1 MSTDN
6 TEPKSPASDLFP
18 DTVSDR
24 DAERLTESIQVE
36 QTAEQALRAR
46 ADADS
51 RSAGKARIR
60 VQSEAAA
67 IAAALS
73 RSRAE
78 QHALVQARARADA
91 EALALE
97 TSKRRLEEET
107 AARELAESRLAA
119 ESRAASL
126 AAIRAEVDRR
136 AEAEAL
142 ARERA
147 DAEAVAAL
155 LESSRAAR
163 EAADAARARIEAERL
178 ASLREVERAA
188 ADSELKQAQADLA
201 AVDPDAAGKSAL
213 SGYNRALRRIANSPK
228 SVMAVVAMLFV
239 LAILLFGLWSGV
251 AFRSELLRANE
262 AVFGPRTP
270 APDPPLRMD
279 RDDGRFSHQDEQRR
293 GTSPPSR
300 STARNNPQQ

>member
-18 DTVSDR
+18 ETVSDR
-24 DAERLTESIQVE
+24 DAERITESIRAE

-60 VQSEAAA
+60 VQSEAEA

-78 QHALVQARARADA
+78 QQSLVQAKVRADA

-107 AARELAESRLAA
+107 AARELAESNQAA
-119 ESRAASL
+119 EGRAASL

-136 AEAEAL
+136 AEAQAL

-147 DAEAVAAL
+147 DAQAVAAL

-178 ASLREVERAA
+178 ASLREAERAA
-188 ADSELKQAQADLA
+188 AESELKQAQADLA
-201 AVDPDAAGKSAL
+201 AVDPDVSGKSAL
-213 SGYNRALRRIANSPK
+213 SGYNRVLHRMANSPT
-228 SVMAVVAMLFV
+228 SVMAAVAMLFV
-239 LAILLFGLWSGV
+239 LAILLFGLWGGV
-251 AFRSELLRANE
+251 VYRSEWLRASE
-262 AVFGPRTP
+262 AIFGPRTP
-270 APDPPLRMD
+270 VPDPALRMD
-279 RDDGRFSHQDEQRR
+279 RDHGRFSEQIAQRR
-293 GTSPPSR
+293 GTSRPSR
-300 STARNNPQQ
+300 STARKSPQQ